1 MRISDGSSD
10 VCSSDLFRKMLMF
23 GPAGSYVEGAP
34 ELCDSVSEP
43 AWWRE
48 IVEIY
53 TLWPSEF
60 AEVCSHV
67 RVPVHYRQAIQDN
80 LWTNDQEDIDRFAR
94 AFTRSPSVDCAL
106 VANSGHCIDF
116 HLQRSD
122 EHTSEIDS
130 ANNRKHAV

>member
-1 MRISDGSSD
+1 MTAYDLRISDWSSD
-10 VCSSDLFRKMLMF
+10 VCSSDL
-23 GPAGSYVEGAP
+23 

-116 HLQRSD
+116 HLPGRSE
-122 EHTSEIDS
+122 EHTSELQS
-130 ANNRKHAV
+130 LMRTSYSVFSLKQKKHVG